1 MNRDNQIVNK
11 NSLAKDSEHPH
22 SKGPGDEGIE
32 EGRSNTK
39 SKWRDWIDIFL
50 KIFSMVLMIF
60 FACLGYCYNSRVANE
75 QRIKELVNGL
85 TPEEPKK
92 QVFSS
97 YTLARFQFPEK
108 KASKDKNVQKLL
120 ARQIS
125 ILILGEIYP
134 DVYNSKDRYMFER
147 LQVIDKAINDKQS
160 SEVIFA
166 EILFQKNDQKAIEAL
181 ENFIKSYPKHW
192 LIPWAYYNIASI
204 LSVIDPLKA
213 REYAMKALNK
223 AREFGYEDGEIEEMS
238 KRLKKRIEGFKGE

>member
-1 MNRDNQIVNK
+1 MN
-11 NSLAKDSEHPH
+11 
-22 SKGPGDEGIE
+22 KGVDEK
-32 EGRSNTK
+32 RSNTR
-39 SKWRDWIDIFL
+39 WRDWVDIVL
-50 KIFSMVLMIF
+50 KIASIF
-60 FACLGYCYNSRVANE
+60 FMILFFCLGYLYNSRVADE
-75 QRIKELVNGL
+75 QRIKELVCAL
-85 TPEEPKK
+85 TPDEPKK

-125 ILILGEIYP
+125 ILVLGGLYP
-134 DVYNSKDRYMFER
+134 DVYVAKDLYMLQR
-147 LQVIDKAINDKQS
+147 LQVIDKAINDNDKQS

-204 LSVIDPLKA
+204 LSEKDPPNASVYAKQSLKEA
-213 REYAMKALNK
+213 RFFEYEA
-223 AREFGYEDGEIEEMS
+223 GEIEEMS
-238 KRLKKRIEGFKGE
+238 KRLKQRGIEGF